1 MKMDDFELWLKVC
14 EENNTMIFKLPET
27 GLYETYG
34 EHMVGNNVIRDTPV
48 YHVWKKGKRIYCGL
62 NYIEA
67 VEKARDEKC

>member
-1 MKMDDFELWLKVC
+1 MDDCELWLKAC

-67 VEKARDEKC
+67 VEKSRDEKC

>member
-1 MKMDDFELWLKVC
+1 MKMDDFELWLNAC

-67 VEKARDEKC
+67 VKKARDEKC